1 MRAIIFNLMAHTV
14 LPLNYAVAK
23 YLSAEIPIFQIIW
36 ARHCFTIILVLP
48 ILVFFFK
55 KNFVWSE
62 KPILQ
67 ILRGLLL
74 IAVNIS
80 FYYAVSKI
88 PLAKALTLTFISP
101 LVVTIFS
108 SILLLEKV
116 GIKRWSAVVV
126 GFIGALIVI
135 RPGYIPLDIGRLSA
149 LCAGIMYAFYLIVT
163 RKLSVSDNSL
173 LTLLI
178 TGIIGTL
185 TMSLT
190 IPFVWVTPTL
200 DQWYLLSLIGV
211 ITVLGHFL
219 IILSFKSAE
228 ASKLAPISYFE
239 VVTNTIFGYFLFNHF
254 PDNWTLVGL
263 AVIISSGL
271 FVFYRERK
279 LGII

>member
-62 KPILQ
+62 KPTLQ

-74 IAVNIS
+74 IGVNIC

-116 GIKRWSAVVV
+116 GIKRWGAVVV

-135 RPGYIPLDIGRLSA
+135 RPGYIPLDIGSLSA

-185 TMSLT
+185 AMSLT

-200 DQWYLLSLIGV
+200 DQWYLLSLIGI

>member
-1 MRAIIFNLMAHTV
+1 MRAIIFSLMAHTV

-62 KPILQ
+62 KPTLQ

-74 IAVNIS
+74 IGVNIC

-116 GIKRWSAVVV
+116 GIKRWSAVVI

-135 RPGYIPLDIGRLSA
+135 RPGYIPLDIGSLSP

-185 TMSLT
+185 SMSLT

-200 DQWYLLSLIGV
+200 DQWYLLSLIGI

-279 LGII
+279 LRII

>member
-1 MRAIIFNLMAHTV
+1 MRAIIFSLMAHTV

-62 KPILQ
+62 KPTLQ

-74 IAVNIS
+74 IGVNIC

-116 GIKRWSAVVV
+116 GIKRWSAVVI

-135 RPGYIPLDIGRLSA
+135 RPGYIPLDIGSLSA

-200 DQWYLLSLIGV
+200 DQWYLLSLIGI

>member
-135 RPGYIPLDIGRLSA
+135 RPGYIPLDIGSLSA

-200 DQWYLLSLIGV
+200 DQWYLLSLIGI

>member
-62 KPILQ
+62 KPTLQ

-74 IAVNIS
+74 IGVNIC

-116 GIKRWSAVVV
+116 GIKRWSAVVI

-135 RPGYIPLDIGRLSA
+135 RPGYIPLDIGSLSA

-185 TMSLT
+185 SMSLT

-200 DQWYLLSLIGV
+200 DQWYLLSLIGI

>member
-62 KPILQ
+62 KPTLQ

-74 IAVNIS
+74 IGVNIC

-108 SILLLEKV
+108 SILLLEIV

-135 RPGYIPLDIGRLSA
+135 RPGYIPLDIGSLSA

-185 TMSLT
+185 AMSLT

>member
-62 KPILQ
+62 KPTLQ

-74 IAVNIS
+74 IGVNIC

-108 SILLLEKV
+108 SILLFEKV

-135 RPGYIPLDIGRLSA
+135 RPGYIPLDIGSLSA

-185 TMSLT
+185 AMSLT

-200 DQWYLLSLIGV
+200 DQWYLLSLIGI

>member
-23 YLSAEIPIFQIIW
+23 YLSAEIPIFHIIW

-62 KPILQ
+62 KPMLQ

-135 RPGYIPLDIGRLSA
+135 RPGYIPLDIGSLSA

>member
-1 MRAIIFNLMAHTV
+1 MRAIIFSLMAHTV

-135 RPGYIPLDIGRLSA
+135 RPGYIPLDIGSLSA
-149 LCAGIMYAFYLIVT
+149 LWAGIMYAFYLIVT

-200 DQWYLLSLIGV
+200 DQWYLLSLVGI

>member
-62 KPILQ
+62 KPTLQ

-74 IAVNIS
+74 IGVNIC

-135 RPGYIPLDIGRLSA
+135 RPGYIPLDIGSLSA

-200 DQWYLLSLIGV
+200 DQWYLLSLIGI

-279 LGII
+279 LRII

>member
-135 RPGYIPLDIGRLSA
+135 RPGYIPLDIGSLSA

-185 TMSLT
+185 AMSLT

-200 DQWYLLSLIGV
+200 DQWYLLSLIGI

>member
-62 KPILQ
+62 KPMLQ

-135 RPGYIPLDIGRLSA
+135 RPGYIPLDIGSLSA

>member
-1 MRAIIFNLMAHTV
+1 MRAIIFSLMAHTV

-62 KPILQ
+62 KPTLQ

-74 IAVNIS
+74 IGVNIC

-116 GIKRWSAVVV
+116 GIKRWSAVVI

-135 RPGYIPLDIGRLSA
+135 RPGYIPLDIGSLSA

-185 TMSLT
+185 SMSLT

-200 DQWYLLSLIGV
+200 DQWYLLSLIGI

-228 ASKLAPISYFE
+228 TSKLAPISYFE

>member
-62 KPILQ
+62 KPTLQ

-74 IAVNIS
+74 IGVNIC

-135 RPGYIPLDIGRLSA
+135 RPGYIPLDIGSLSA

-200 DQWYLLSLIGV
+200 DQWYLLSLIGI

-254 PDNWTLVGL
+254 PDNWTIVGV

>member
-1 MRAIIFNLMAHTV
+1 MRAIIFSLMAHTV

-62 KPILQ
+62 KPTLQ

-74 IAVNIS
+74 IGVNIC

-135 RPGYIPLDIGRLSA
+135 RPGYIPLDIGSLSA

-185 TMSLT
+185 SMSLT

-200 DQWYLLSLIGV
+200 DQWYLLSLIGI

>member
-62 KPILQ
+62 KPTLQ

-74 IAVNIS
+74 IGVNIC

-135 RPGYIPLDIGRLSA
+135 RPGYIPLDIGSLSA

>member
-62 KPILQ
+62 KPTLQ

-74 IAVNIS
+74 IGVNIC

-135 RPGYIPLDIGRLSA
+135 RPGYIPLDIGSLSA

-185 TMSLT
+185 SMSLT

-200 DQWYLLSLIGV
+200 DQWYLLSLIGI

-279 LGII
+279 LRII

>member
-62 KPILQ
+62 KPTLQ

-74 IAVNIS
+74 IGVNIC

-135 RPGYIPLDIGRLSA
+135 RPGYIPLDIGSLSA

-200 DQWYLLSLIGV
+200 DQWYLLSLIGI

>member
-23 YLSAEIPIFQIIW
+23 YLSAEIPIFQIVW

-62 KPILQ
+62 KPTLQ

-74 IAVNIS
+74 IGVNIF

-108 SILLLEKV
+108 SILLFEKV

-135 RPGYIPLDIGRLSA
+135 RPGYIPLDIGSLSA

-185 TMSLT
+185 AMSLT

-200 DQWYLLSLIGV
+200 DQWYLLSLIGI